1 MFYFWL
7 WEHLCKSD
15 KTTRSLHYLQINV
28 IHKDTGPKIIYKL
41 TL

>member
-15 KTTRSLHYLQINV
+15 KTTRSLHYLQIM
-28 IHKDTGPKIIYKL
+28 KDIK
-41 TL
+41 TLDLGLYTN